1 MSEYVSNL
9 LPASCP
15 ARNPHPH
22 PASPSPRPHPHPDQA
37 VVAPVLSQK
46 NSRVKF
52 VWPNVMASSYAMR
65 EFGTMCL
72 LALLFGLLVFL
83 SPTAQ
88 LRATGLTGMVV
99 VGLWYIQWIH
109 SVLRFTKS

>member
-1 MSEYVSNL
+1 
-9 LPASCP
+9 
-15 ARNPHPH
+15 
-22 PASPSPRPHPHPDQA
+22 
-37 VVAPVLSQK
+37 
-46 NSRVKF
+46 
-52 VWPNVMASSYAMR
+52 MASSYAMR

>member
-1 MSEYVSNL
+1 
-9 LPASCP
+9 
-15 ARNPHPH
+15 
-22 PASPSPRPHPHPDQA
+22 
-37 VVAPVLSQK
+37 
-46 NSRVKF
+46 
-52 VWPNVMASSYAMR
+52 
-65 EFGTMCL
+65 MCL

>member
-1 MSEYVSNL
+1 MYPYPN
-9 LPASCP
+9 
-15 ARNPHPH
+15 HI
-22 PASPSPRPHPHPDQA
+22 SPSLRPHSHPDQA

-52 VWPNVMASSYAMR
+52 VWPNVMSSSYAMR
-65 EFGTMCL
+65 EFGTMCT
-72 LALLFGLLVFL
+72 LALLFGLLFFF
-83 SPTAQ
+83 STTAP
-88 LRATGLTGMVV
+88 LRATGLAGIVA